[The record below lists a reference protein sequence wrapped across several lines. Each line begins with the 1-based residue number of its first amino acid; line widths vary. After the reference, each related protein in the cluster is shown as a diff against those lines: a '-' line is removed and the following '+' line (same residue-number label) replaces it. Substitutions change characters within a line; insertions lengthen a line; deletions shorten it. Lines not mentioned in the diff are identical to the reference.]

1 MKNLNNNKINPI
13 SPNPKKT
20 ILKRAINGIVSGWNM
35 PILPEKI
42 AKFDSN
48 IYVKIFKAIG
58 ALSTFYI
65 MSGLGLRS
73 YPIYF
78 YGSQREGIALSLPYV
93 IYRIVLVF
101 FIIKQY
107 ISNLKKGKH
116 IVRNSPLDKFQTFLR
131 LTINSL
137 KTISS
142 ATVGTGF
149 TVALMY
155 ELDDILAEE
164 GKSKYFIPTI
174 KKTLNDLQ
182 LNDSINNAL
191 KRIGIEELDL
201 NKESIKNL
209 DLTQLNEAEKK
220 EFENETGINVV
231 EAQKIYNY
239 IMENRKKLEFKKEI
253 DQLIKNDPFS
263 TKK

>member
-1 MKNLNNNKINPI
+1 MENIDNKKIIPI
-13 SPNPKKT
+13 SPKPQKT
-20 ILKRAINGIVSGWNM
+20 ILKRAINGIVSGWNV
-35 PILPEKI
+35 PILPDKV

-48 IYVKIFKAIG
+48 IYVRIFKAIG

-65 MSGLGLRS
+65 LSGLGIRS

-78 YGSQREGIALSLPYV
+78 YLGIALSLPYV

-107 ISNLKKGKH
+107 LSNIKNGKY
-116 IVRNSPLDKFQTFLR
+116 IVRNSPLDKFQTIFKI
-131 LTINSL
+131 TMGSL

-149 TVALMY
+149 TIALMY

-164 GKSKYFIPTI
+164 GKSRYFVPAI
-174 KKTLNDLQ
+174 KNKLIELH
-182 LNDSINNAL
+182 LNDSIDFAL
-191 KRIGIEELDL
+191 KKLGIEDLDL
-201 NKESIKNL
+201 NRKSIKNL
-209 DLTQLNEAEKK
+209 DLTQLNEVAKK
-220 EFENETGINVV
+220 EFEKETGMNVV
-231 EAQKIYNY
+231 EAQKIFKY
-239 IMENRKKLEFKKEI
+239 ITENRKKLEFKNEV

>member
-1 MKNLNNNKINPI
+1 MKNNKKLNPI
-13 SPNPKKT
+13 SPNSQKT
-20 ILKRAINGIVSGWNM
+20 LLNRAINGIVSGWNM
-35 PILPEKI
+35 PILPDKV

-48 IYVKIFKAIG
+48 FYVKIFKAIG
-58 ALSTFYI
+58 ALSTFFI
-65 MSGLGLRS
+65 LSGLGLRS

-78 YGSQREGIALSLPYV
+78 YIGIALSLPYV

-107 ISNLKKGKH
+107 ISNLKNGKH
-116 IVRNSPLDKFQTFLR
+116 IVRNSLLDKFQTLFKITL
-131 LTINSL
+131 NSL

-142 ATVGTGF
+142 ATIGTGF

-164 GKSKYFIPTI
+164 GKSRYFILAI
-174 KKTLNDLQ
+174 KNKLKELQ
-182 LNDSINNAL
+182 LNDSINEAFKKL
-191 KRIGIEELDL
+191 GIEELDL
-201 NKESIKNL
+201 NRKLINNL
-209 DLTQLNEAEKK
+209 DLTQLNENSKK
-220 EFENETGINVV
+220 EFEKETGVNVV

-239 IMENRKKLEFKKEI
+239 IMENKKRLEFKNEI

>member
-1 MKNLNNNKINPI
+1 MKNNKKLNPI
-13 SPNPKKT
+13 SPNSQKT
-20 ILKRAINGIVSGWNM
+20 LLNRAINGIVSGWNM
-35 PILPEKI
+35 PILPDKV

-48 IYVKIFKAIG
+48 FYVKIFKAIG
-58 ALSTFYI
+58 ALSTFFI
-65 MSGLGLRS
+65 LSGLGLRS

-78 YGSQREGIALSLPYV
+78 YIGIALSLPYV

-107 ISNLKKGKH
+107 ISNLKNGKH
-116 IVRNSPLDKFQTFLR
+116 IVRNSLLDKFQTLFKITL
-131 LTINSL
+131 NSL

-142 ATVGTGF
+142 ATIGTGF

>member
-1 MKNLNNNKINPI
+1 MKKLNNNQINPI

-20 ILKRAINGIVSGWNM
+20 ILKRAINGIVLLREGWNM
-35 PILPEKI
+35 PILPEKM

-65 MSGLGLRS
+65 ISGLGLRS

-78 YGSQREGIALSLPYV
+78 YLGIALSLPYV

-107 ISNLKKGKH
+107 ISNLKSWLRQGKH
-116 IVRNSPLDKFQTFLR
+116 IVRNSPLDKFQTFFK
-131 LTINSL
+131 LTFNSL

-149 TVALMY
+149 TVALM
-155 ELDDILAEE
+155 
-164 GKSKYFIPTI
+164 
-174 KKTLNDLQ
+174 
-182 LNDSINNAL
+182 
-191 KRIGIEELDL
+191 
-201 NKESIKNL
+201 
-209 DLTQLNEAEKK
+209 
-220 EFENETGINVV
+220 
-231 EAQKIYNY
+231 
-239 IMENRKKLEFKKEI
+239 
-253 DQLIKNDPFS
+253 
-263 TKK
+263 

>member
-1 MKNLNNNKINPI
+1 MKNNKLNEILSNPQ
-13 SPNPKKT
+13 KT
-20 ILKRAINGIVSGWNM
+20 NLKRAINGIVSGWNM
-35 PILPEKI
+35 PILPDKV

-58 ALSTFYI
+58 ALSTIYI
-65 MSGLGLRS
+65 LSGLGIKS
-73 YPIYF
+73 YPLYF
-78 YGSQREGIALSLPYV
+78 YIGIAFSLPYV

-107 ISNLKKGKH
+107 ISNLKNGKH
-116 IVRNSPLDKFQTFLR
+116 IVKNSPLDKFQTFFK

-137 KTISS
+137 KSLSS

-164 GKSKYFIPTI
+164 GKSRFFIPAI
-174 KKTLNDLQ
+174 KNKLNELQ
-182 LNDSINNAL
+182 LNDSIDSAL
-191 KRIGIEELDL
+191 KRLGIEELDL
-201 NKESIKNL
+201 NRESNNKI
-209 DLTQLNEAEKK
+209 DLTQLNENSKK
-220 EFENETGINVV
+220 EFESETGINVV
-231 EAQKIYNY
+231 EAQKLYNY
-239 IMENRKKLEFKKEI
+239 ILENRKRLEFKNEI

>member
-1 MKNLNNNKINPI
+1 MENIKNKNTNLNPI

-20 ILKRAINGIVSGWNM
+20 ILKRAINGIISGWNM
-35 PILPEKI
+35 PILPDKV

-48 IYVKIFKAIG
+48 IYVKIFKAFG

-65 MSGLGLRS
+65 LSGLGLRS

-78 YGSQREGIALSLPYV
+78 YIGVALSLPY
-93 IYRIVLVF
+93 ILYRIVLVF

-107 ISNLKKGKH
+107 IYNLKNGKY
-116 IVRNSPLDKFQTFLR
+116 IVKNSPLDKFQTIFKI
-131 LTINSL
+131 TMGSL

-164 GKSKYFIPTI
+164 GKSRYFIPAI
-174 KKTLNDLQ
+174 KNKLTELQ
-182 LNDSINNAL
+182 LNDSIVYAL
-191 KRIGIEELDL
+191 KRLGIEDL
-201 NKESIKNL
+201 NIESVKNL
-209 DLTQLNEAEKK
+209 DLTQLNEVSKK
-220 EFENETGINVV
+220 EFESETGMNVV
-231 EAQKIYNY
+231 EAQKIFNY
-239 IMENRKKLEFKKEI
+239 ITENRKKLEFKNEI

>member
-1 MKNLNNNKINPI
+1 MENINNKNLNPI
-13 SPNPKKT
+13 SPKPQKT

-35 PILPEKI
+35 PILPDKV

-48 IYVKIFKAIG
+48 IYVKIFKVFG

-65 MSGLGLRS
+65 LSGLGLRS

-78 YGSQREGIALSLPYV
+78 YIGIALSLPYV

-107 ISNLKKGKH
+107 ISNLKNGKH
-116 IVRNSPLDKFQTFLR
+116 IVRNSPLDKFQTIFKF
-131 LTINSL
+131 TMSSL

-164 GKSKYFIPTI
+164 GKSRYFVPAI
-174 KKTLNDLQ
+174 KNKLNELH
-182 LNDSINNAL
+182 LNDSIVYAL
-191 KRIGIEELDL
+191 KRLGIEDLDL
-201 NKESIKNL
+201 NRGSIKNL
-209 DLTQLNEAEKK
+209 DLTKLNEASKK
-220 EFENETGINVV
+220 EFESETGMNVA
-231 EAQKIYNY
+231 EAQNIFNY
-239 IMENRKKLEFKKEI
+239 IMENRTKLEFKSEI
-253 DQLIKNDPFS
+253 DKLIKNDPFS

>member
-1 MKNLNNNKINPI
+1 MENIKNKNTNLNPI

-20 ILKRAINGIVSGWNM
+20 ILKRALNGIISGWNM
-35 PILPEKI
+35 PILPDKV

-48 IYVKIFKAIG
+48 IYVKIFKAFG

-65 MSGLGLRS
+65 LSGLGLRS

-78 YGSQREGIALSLPYV
+78 YIGVALSLPY
-93 IYRIVLVF
+93 ILYRIVLVF

-107 ISNLKKGKH
+107 ISNLKNGKY
-116 IVRNSPLDKFQTFLR
+116 IVKNSPLDKFQTIFKF
-131 LTINSL
+131 TMGSL

-149 TVALMY
+149 TFALMY

-164 GKSKYFIPTI
+164 GKSRYFIPAI
-174 KKTLNDLQ
+174 KNKLTELQ
-182 LNDSINNAL
+182 LNDSIVYAL
-191 KRIGIEELDL
+191 KRLGIEDL
-201 NKESIKNL
+201 NRESVKNL
-209 DLTQLNEAEKK
+209 DLTQLNEVSKK
-220 EFENETGINVV
+220 EFESETGMNVV
-231 EAQKIYNY
+231 EAQKIFNY
-239 IMENRKKLEFKKEI
+239 ITENRKKLEFKNEI

-263 TKK
+263 TKN

>member
-1 MKNLNNNKINPI
+1 MKNINDNLNPI
-13 SPNPKKT
+13 SPKPQKT
-20 ILKRAINGIVSGWNM
+20 ILKRAINGIISGWNM
-35 PILPEKI
+35 PILPDKV

-48 IYVKIFKAIG
+48 IYVRIFKAFG

-65 MSGLGLRS
+65 LSGLGLRS

-78 YGSQREGIALSLPYV
+78 YIGIALSLPYV

-107 ISNLKKGKH
+107 ISNLKNGKY
-116 IVRNSPLDKFQTFLR
+116 IVKNSPLDKFQTIFKF
-131 LTINSL
+131 TMGSL

-164 GKSKYFIPTI
+164 GKSRYFIPAI
-174 KKTLNDLQ
+174 KNKLTELH
-182 LNDSINNAL
+182 LNDSIVYAL
-191 KRIGIEELDL
+191 KRLGIEDL
-201 NKESIKNL
+201 NRESIKNL
-209 DLTQLNEAEKK
+209 DLTQLNEVSKK
-220 EFENETGINVV
+220 EFESETGMNVV
-231 EAQKIYNY
+231 EAQKIFNY
-239 IMENRKKLEFKKEI
+239 IMENRKQLEFKNEI

>member
-1 MKNLNNNKINPI
+1 MENINNNKKN
-13 SPNPKKT
+13 SQKT
-20 ILKRAINGIVSGWNM
+20 ILKRSIDGIVSGWNM
-35 PILPEKI
+35 PILPDKV

-65 MSGLGLRS
+65 LSGLGLRS

-78 YGSQREGIALSLPYV
+78 YIGIALSLPYV

-107 ISNLKKGKH
+107 ISNLKNGKH
-116 IVRNSPLDKFQTFLR
+116 IVRNSPLDKFQTIFKI
-131 LTINSL
+131 TINSL

-164 GKSKYFIPTI
+164 GKSRYFIPAI
-174 KKTLNDLQ
+174 KKKINDLQ
-182 LNDSINNAL
+182 LNESIDYAL
-191 KRIGIEELDL
+191 KRLGIEELDL
-201 NKESIKNL
+201 NRESIKNL
-209 DLTQLNEAEKK
+209 DLTQLNENSKK
-220 EFENETGINVV
+220 EFEIETGMNVA

-239 IMENRKKLEFKKEI
+239 IMENRKKLEFKNEI

>member
-1 MKNLNNNKINPI
+1 MNNNKINPI
-13 SPNPKKT
+13 LPNPQKT
-20 ILKRAINGIVSGWNM
+20 ILKRIINGIVSGWNM
-35 PILPEKI
+35 PILPDNV
-42 AKFDSN
+42 AKFNSN

-65 MSGLGLRS
+65 LSGLGLKS
-73 YPIYF
+73 YPLYF
-78 YGSQREGIALSLPYV
+78 YIGIVFSLPYV

-107 ISNLKKGKH
+107 IFNLKKGKH
-116 IVRNSPLDKFQTFLR
+116 IVKNSPLDKFQTFFK
-131 LTINSL
+131 LTINSI

-164 GKSKYFIPTI
+164 GKSRYFIPAI
-174 KKTLNDLQ
+174 KNKLNELQ
-182 LNDSINNAL
+182 LNESIDSVL
-191 KRIGIEELDL
+191 KKLGIEELDL
-201 NKESIKNL
+201 NRESIKKI
-209 DLTQLNEAEKK
+209 DLTQLNENSKK
-220 EFENETGINVV
+220 EFENETGIKVV

-239 IMENRKKLEFKKEI
+239 ILENRKKLEFKNEI

>member
-1 MKNLNNNKINPI
+1 MENINNKTNKINPI

-20 ILKRAINGIVSGWNM
+20 ILKRAINGIISGWNM
-35 PILPEKI
+35 PILPDKV

-48 IYVKIFKAIG
+48 IYVKIFKAFG

-65 MSGLGLRS
+65 ISGLGLRS

-78 YGSQREGIALSLPYV
+78 YIGVALSLPY
-93 IYRIVLVF
+93 ILYRIVLVF

-107 ISNLKKGKH
+107 ISNLKNGKY
-116 IVRNSPLDKFQTFLR
+116 IVKNSPLDKFQTIFKF
-131 LTINSL
+131 TMGSL

-164 GKSKYFIPTI
+164 GKSRYFIPAI
-174 KKTLNDLQ
+174 KNKLTELQ
-182 LNDSINNAL
+182 LNDSIVYAL
-191 KRIGIEELDL
+191 KRLGIEDL
-201 NKESIKNL
+201 NRESVKNL
-209 DLTQLNEAEKK
+209 DLTQLNEVSKK
-220 EFENETGINVV
+220 EFESETGMNVV
-231 EAQKIYNY
+231 EAQKIFNY
-239 IMENRKKLEFKKEI
+239 ITENRKKLEFKNEI